1 MIFDLLL
8 GASEPAS
15 VWVLGSL
22 MVVCLTSV
30 CALYGWV
37 GGKMDRQE
45 QKFVNRD
52 VCQQVQVTN
61 KVMLQTLQTGQDK
74 ICKKVDKI
82 VEHLMGKSIDEP
94 KDNDNA

>member
-1 MIFDLLL
+1 MLFDSLL
-8 GASEPAS
+8 GASETAG

-22 MVVCLTSV
+22 VVVCLTSI
-30 CALYGWV
+30 CALYGWA

-45 QKFVNRD
+45 QKFVTRD

-61 KVMLQTLQTGQDK
+61 KVMLQTLQTGQDS

-82 VEHLMGKSIDEP
+82 VEHLMGKSDSETKDE
-94 KDNDNA
+94 